1 MPISTEFGGL
11 KDGEYFVR
19 HYYNTHSMVVLT
31 NKGNVFVQGENGS
44 GQLGLGDTVDRYQL
58 VKNPYLGPDATNN
71 SITCEVAAVATNDAG
86 GYQGMVTLTTSL

>member
-1 MPISTEFGGL
+1 
-11 KDGEYFVR
+11 
-19 HYYNTHSMVVLT
+19 MVVLT

-71 SITCEVAAVATNDAG
+71 SIT
-86 GYQGMVTLTTSL
+86 